1 MQTQAKI
8 TVVEELPK
16 DVKLRSVGYHGS
28 TRGNFDS
35 MARDGVDF
43 NRTGKNFEGRST
55 YGTGLYVTPER
66 GYAVMFANNAYYTSS
81 QSMGFRGGEE
91 TKPEVAQVF
100 VEQETESLAEMSL
113 PPRTTPLN
121 IEPYRDAMREAHL
134 VHLDPT
140 QSIVTERGAQSE
152 DVNFYVLRNQ

>member
-1 MQTQAKI
+1 MQIRAKI
-8 TVVEELPK
+8 TVVKDLPK
-16 DVKLRSVGYHGS
+16 NVKLRPIGYHGS

-35 MARDGVDF
+35 MAREGVDF
-43 NRTGKNFEGRST
+43 SRTGKNFEGRST
-55 YGTGLYVTPER
+55 FGSGLYVTEVR
-66 GYAVMFANNAYYTSS
+66 GYAMMFALNAQNTS
-81 QSMGFRGGEE
+81 FTRDD
-91 TKPEVAQVF
+91 KKRAEVTQVF
-100 VEQETESLAEMSL
+100 VEEGAESLAEMSL
-113 PPRTTPLN
+113 PPGTTPLT